1 MSSFLIKKNEEEV
14 NVIKLNLEEN
24 GYDFRPRIT
33 NSDAKINKITLFN
46 YSMIDVILSKKID
59 NEFKKIAAIVYD
71 ILANDDDNT
80 TSDATIALDEVAR
93 LRGIILNKYQ
103 KFLEKEKEKKYLKK
117 LRILE
122 NELRAKIVCV
132 NSLNNYANENI
143 ELDEKRGRGRWI
155 IY

>member
-122 NELRAKIVCV
+122 NELRAKIVCA

-143 ELDEKRGRGRWI
+143 ELDEKRGRGR
-155 IY
+155 

>member
-143 ELDEKRGRGRWI
+143 ELDEKRGRGR
-155 IY
+155 

>member
-80 TSDATIALDEVAR
+80 TSDATIALDEVER

-143 ELDEKRGRGRWI
+143 ELDEKRGRGR
-155 IY
+155 